1 MSEINELYQE
11 LILDH
16 YARPRHRGPLPG
28 ANREAEGYNPLCGDQ
43 VRLRLVV
50 DDGVIRDIAF
60 EGGGCA
66 ISTAAASVMAEAVLG
81 KTVDDALALFD
92 QMMPALT
99 GTADLPADADP
110 SGKLAAFAG
119 VRDYPMRVK
128 CATLAWHTLHEA
140 LAGADATAAAA
151 TEA

>member
-16 YARPRHRGPLPG
+16 YAHPRHRGPLPA
-28 ANREAEGYNPLCGDQ
+28 ANRTGEGYNPLCGDQ
-43 VRLRLVV
+43 IRLRLVV
-50 DDGVIRDIAF
+50 DDDVIRDIAF
-60 EGGGCA
+60 EGAGCA

-81 KTVDDALALFD
+81 RTVDEALALFD
-92 QMMPALT
+92 QVMPVLT
-99 GTADLPADADP
+99 GTGELPAGADP

-128 CATLAWHTLHEA
+128 CATLAWHTLRAA
-140 LAGADATAAAA
+140 LADAGGTAS